1 MASIITL
8 TADRSSIKKG
18 ESFNVSWTSRTPDF
32 LVLTIEDGDSVQRI
46 QVPDSGTRI
55 CWSNRAAGHIKITLI
70 SVSEG
75 KKETKSVKVKV
86 KGGKVNASSGI
97 GKFQMAREKIQAWFS
112 VTCAQFRYAWGSM
125 KKWQRML
132 WIAMLALPIVMII
145 IGLIK

>member
-8 TADRSSIKKG
+8 TTDRSSIKKG
-18 ESFNVSWTSRTPDF
+18 ESFNVSWTSRTPDS

-55 CWSNRAAGHIKITLI
+55 CWSNRAAGDIKITLI

-97 GKFQMAREKIQAWFS
+97 GKFQMAREKTQAWFS

-132 WIAMLALPIVMII
+132 WIAMLALPIVVII

>member
-1 MASIITL
+1 MASITL
-8 TADRSSIKKG
+8 TADRRSVKKG
-18 ESFNVSWTSRTPDF
+18 ESFSVSWTSNTPDS
-32 LVLTIEDGDSVQRI
+32 LVLVIDDGDSVQRI

-55 CWSNRAAGHIKITLI
+55 CWSNRAAADIKITLI

-86 KGGKVNASSGI
+86 KAGKVNASSGI
-97 GKFQMAREKIQAWFS
+97 GKFQMAREKTQAWFS

>member
-1 MASIITL
+1 MASFVTL
-8 TADRSSIKKG
+8 TTDRSSIKKG
-18 ESFNVSWTSRTPDF
+18 ESVNVSWTSRTPDSLI
-32 LVLTIEDGDSVQRI
+32 LVIEDGDSVQKI

-55 CWSNRAAGHIKITLI
+55 CWSNRAAGDIEITLI

-97 GKFQMAREKIQAWFS
+97 GKFQMAKERAHAWFS

-132 WIAMLALPIVMII
+132 WIAMPALPIVMII